1 MTPSNT
7 YLTVSLTGTKE
18 VTSNDLA
25 AVYRDWMSNYLSVAA
40 FAEDYGITIA
50 QAEVTIAKGVRST
63 TPTPTGLKSSP
74 TSEPENNL
82 FSAFSN
88 M

>member
-25 AVYRDWMSNYLSVAA
+25 AVYRDWMSNYLSVVA
-40 FAEDYGITIA
+40 FADDYGITEA
-50 QAEVTIAKGVRST
+50 QAELTIAKGREIHDAHADW
-63 TPTPTGLKSSP
+63 LQEFAHK
-74 TSEPENNL
+74 E
-82 FSAFSN
+82 A
-88 M
+88 

>member
-18 VTSNDLA
+18 VTSNDTA
-25 AVYRDWMSNYLSVAA
+25 AVYRDWMSNYLSVVA
-40 FAEDYGITIA
+40 FANDYGITEA
-50 QAEVTIAKGVRST
+50 QAELTIAKVVRST
-63 TPTPTGLKSSP
+63 MPTPTGLKSSH
-74 TSEPENNL
+74 TRKPENNL

>member
-18 VTSNDLA
+18 VTPNDLA
-25 AVYRDWMSNYLSVAA
+25 EVYRDWMNNYLSVAD

-50 QAEVTIAKGVRST
+50 QAEVAIAKGREIHDAHADW
-63 TPTPTGLKSSP
+63 LK
-74 TSEPENNL
+74 
-82 FSAFSN
+82 AFAHKKA
-88 M
+88 

>member
-50 QAEVTIAKGVRST
+50 QAEVTIAKGREIHDAHADW
-63 TPTPTGLKSSP
+63 LK
-74 TSEPENNL
+74 EFAHE
-82 FSAFSN
+82 
-88 M
+88 